1 MSPAKGNNRY
11 GAVILDSSSSR
22 SINALGV
29 ALQAILATLA
39 LYGVLSVPALVHRWG
54 GSAAGLGVLV
64 VWVAAAGA
72 GASALLRGRPRAR
85 WVFFLVVAVVVSR
98 WAVAMLAVGRVSPG
112 DPDIYPVIARQL
124 LGGLG
129 LYFDQADMGVRV
141 FALYPPA
148 YPVLLAC
155 WGAVAG
161 FSIPSLFALNLLV
174 DAAAAWALMLIGDQL
189 EAPDAGRAA
198 GFLYLVV
205 PSMLF
210 SAPLAQKEGLA
221 ILLVLILAHVW
232 IAASQGRFAGWR
244 GAIMLGVPAGL
255 LALTQPGWAPIA
267 ALFGLAVAV
276 RMGWRRML
284 RVGIGGALVASVVM
298 LPWWL
303 RNWLVFGAFVPLTS
317 AGGIGLWIGNNADA
331 TGNWMPQPAAL
342 HGLPELEFARR
353 AGRMAQLWIAGHP
366 LGFLRLNATKFFRAV
381 GIGQFGPYRYLIM
394 TPPIS
399 AAMGALL
406 LPLSHGAHL
415 LMLAGGALALRVRR
429 SPGTAMITLLL
440 AACFAQL
447 ALFGVWFEFGE
458 RHREFMTPFLLLL
471 GCMAAKPV
479 VWRARQDGDQRQIDA
494 ASP

>member
-1 MSPAKGNNRY
+1 MSPGKGNNRY
-11 GAVILDSSSSR
+11 DAMIRDSSSAR
-22 SINALGV
+22 SVDALRV
-29 ALQAILATLA
+29 TLQAILATLA

-54 GSAAGLGVLV
+54 ISAAGLGLLV
-64 VWVAAAGA
+64 VWAAVVGV
-72 GASALLRGRPRAR
+72 GASALLRGRPRVR
-85 WVFFLVVAVVVSR
+85 LVIFLAVVVVLSR
-98 WAVAMLAVGRVSPG
+98 WATTMLAVGRVSPG

-124 LGGLG
+124 LAGLG

-148 YPVLLAC
+148 YPVLLAS

-161 FSIPSLFALNLLV
+161 FSIPSLLALNLLV
-174 DAAAAWALMLIGDQL
+174 DAAAAWVVTLIGEQL

-221 ILLVLILAHVW
+221 ILLVLILAYVW
-232 IAASQGRFAGWR
+232 IAASQGRFSGWR
-244 GAIMLGVPAGL
+244 GAVMLGLPAGL

-267 ALFGLAVAV
+267 ALFGLAMAV
-276 RMGWRRML
+276 RMGWGQML
-284 RVGIGGALVASVVM
+284 RFGIGGALVASVVM

-303 RNWLVFGAFVPLTS
+303 RNWLVFSAFVPLTS

-353 AGRMAQLWIAGHP
+353 AGKMAQAWIAEHP
-366 LGFLRLNATKFFRAV
+366 LGFLQLNATKFFRAV

-399 AAMGALL
+399 AATGALL

-415 LMLAGGALALRVRR
+415 LMLTGGALALRVRR
-429 SPGTAMITLLL
+429 SPGIALIILLV

-458 RHREFMTPFLLLL
+458 RHREFLTPFLLLL
-471 GCMAAKPV
+471 GCMAAKPAI
-479 VWRARQDGDQRQIDA
+479 WRTGWDSNPR
-494 ASP
+494 